1 MGFNYAKEKT
11 KFERQ
16 WTAIRK
22 QCEEVGMEQETIEDL
37 HDFDWDWF
45 KSQRRYINHLVD
57 LPEDT
62 AVEAILQASTGN
74 IPGDIPMP
82 CAGSHY
88 QWLDEI
94 EDERLLQQLML
105 LSADDIDLLTR
116 LAFEGYTQCEIA
128 QQKNQSQKSI
138 SRQFQQI
145 RKTLEKCV

>member
-1 MGFNYAKEKT
+1 MGFNYAKT

-22 QCEEVGMEQETIEDL
+22 QCEEAGMEQEAIEDL
-37 HDFDWDWF
+37 HDFDRDWF
-45 KSQRRYINHLVD
+45 KSQRRYITHLVD

-62 AVEAILQASTGN
+62 AVEAILQASTGT

-82 CAGSHY
+82 CAGYCY

-105 LSADDIDLLTR
+105 LSADDIDL
-116 LAFEGYTQCEIA
+116 
-128 QQKNQSQKSI
+128 
-138 SRQFQQI
+138 
-145 RKTLEKCV
+145 